1 MKLVIGLSGR
11 IGSGKGTIGDYLSGE
26 YGAEGRRFSDILRD
40 LLVRLHIPVE
50 RAALQS
56 MGRTLREQFGDDI
69 LVKTLQKDLEAAE
82 ADIVMVDG
90 IRYPNEVEMLRS
102 FEDNVLFFVDASPK
116 IRFERVRKRAEKG
129 EGKIDFDEFLRAD
142 ERETERYLDEAK
154 ETADYRLDNSGSFE
168 DLYKQVD
175 RALKEHGL

>member
-11 IGSGKGTIGDYLSGE
+11 IGSGKGTIGDYLASE
-26 YGAEGRRFSDILRD
+26 YCAEGRRFSDILSD

-50 RAALQS
+50 RAALQR
-56 MGRTLREQFGDDI
+56 MGATLRSMFGDDV
-69 LVKTLQKDLEAAE
+69 LVQTLRKDLEEAE

-90 IRYPNEVEMLRS
+90 VRYPNEVEMLRG
-102 FEDNVLFFVDASPK
+102 FEKSILFFVDAPPK
-116 IRFERVRKRAEKG
+116 IRFERVRKRGEKG
-129 EGKIDFDEFLRAD
+129 EEKIDFQEFLRA
-142 ERETERYLDEAK
+142 EQRETERHLDEVKAM
-154 ETADYRLDNSGSFE
+154 ADYRLDNSGSFE